1 SGRWGWASSWR
12 PTDRGAHRP
21 PRGADSGRRLSMAG
35 NGLRIV
41 EAEGHVLEPPTGMAE
56 HAPERFRDR
65 IWHIVVKPD
74 GSEWLRYNGHERPT
88 RGMALAGAGGMSAE
102 DRDRARRGEIRYSDI
117 RSGAFEP
124 LPRLRDMDLD
134 EIAQSVLYP
143 TMLLGLPSLPDH
155 EFAEVQADAY
165 NDWLADY
172 CAAAPRRL
180 FAVGA
185 VPQQDVER
193 AVRVIRRAR
202 ERGHVAVFLRPNPS
216 VDGKKFNDP
225 VYDPI

>member
-1 SGRWGWASSWR
+1 MSQNAACIV
-12 PTDRGAHRP
+12 D
-21 PRGADSGRRLSMAG
+21 AD
-35 NGLRIV
+35 
-41 EAEGHVLEPPTGMAE
+41 GHVLEPPAGMAE
-56 HAPERFRDR
+56 HAPEHFRDR

-74 GSEWLRYNGHERPT
+74 GSEWLRTTGQGRPT
-88 RGMALAGAGGMSAE
+88 GAMARGGAGGMAGE
-102 DRDRARRGEIRYSDI
+102 AGARARRGETRSPDT

-165 NDWLADY
+165 NDWLAEY

-180 FAVGA
+180 LAVGA
-185 VPQQDVER
+185 VPQQDGER
-193 AVRVIRRAR
+193 AARGIR
-202 ERGHVAVFLRPNPS
+202 P
-216 VDGKKFNDP
+216 
-225 VYDPI
+225 

>member
-1 SGRWGWASSWR
+1 RRPLRGACAASTRAPRPPCGPGASSE
-12 PTDRGAHRP
+12 RP
-21 PRGADSGRRLSMAG
+21 PWRSCSPPTTRAAPRADRRRLEETPMSQNAA
-35 NGLRIV
+35 RIV
-41 EAEGHVLEPPTGMAE
+41 DADGHVLEPPAGMAE

-88 RGMALAGAGGMSAE
+88 PGMALAGAGGMWAE
-102 DRDRARRGEIRYSDI
+102 DGDRARRGEIRYSDI

-155 EFAEVQADAY
+155 EFAEVQA
-165 NDWLADY
+165 
-172 CAAAPRRL
+172 
-180 FAVGA
+180 
-185 VPQQDVER
+185 
-193 AVRVIRRAR
+193 
-202 ERGHVAVFLRPNPS
+202 
-216 VDGKKFNDP
+216 
-225 VYDPI
+225 

>member
-41 EAEGHVLEPPTGMAE
+41 DADGHVLEPPTGMAE
-56 HAPERFRDR
+56 RAPARFRDR
-65 IWHIVVKPD
+65 IGQIVVRPD
-74 GSEWLRYNGHERPT
+74 GTEWLRYNGHERPT

-134 EIAQSVLYP
+134 HIGQSVLYP
-143 TMLLGLPSLPDH
+143 TMLLGLPSLTAH
-155 EFAEVQADAY
+155 EFPEVQADAY
-165 NDWLADY
+165 NPWLAD
-172 CAAAPRRL
+172 CGARRPRRR
-180 FAVGA
+180 FAVRSG
-185 VPQQDVER
+185 P
-193 AVRVIRRAR
+193 
-202 ERGHVAVFLRPNPS
+202 P
-216 VDGKKFNDP
+216 
-225 VYDPI
+225 